1 MFIAASPTPRP
12 ALGLIGGFYSIER
25 TINIIRVIYYLN
37 YMDVALWTALRSI
50 AVTNVIFQPLFAW
63 LGLLTFLSLI
73 TTASY
78 GYLLIKGKV
87 RSIPTHKRLAASTLT
102 LGIIHA
108 ILALSTLI

>member
-1 MFIAASPTPRP
+1 MAIWT
-12 ALGLIGGFYSIER
+12 
-25 TINIIRVIYYLN
+25 VI
-37 YMDVALWTALRSI
+37 RSI
-50 AVTNVIFQPLFAW
+50 AVTNIIFQPLFAW

-87 RSIPTHKRLAASTLT
+87 RSIPTHKMLAVTTLT